1 MVRIEADVR
10 LQKVDILRAQ
20 GINPYPSEAF
30 NRTHTAKEA
39 LELLES
45 ESNNI
50 EPGKAD
56 PQKQSLSTCGRVTSK
71 RDSGSIIFI
80 DLQDFSGKIQLVINK
95 SELSNEKGLDFD
107 QVTKLVDIGDFIGV
121 QGIGYR
127 TKKGQYS
134 ILAFSLKILCKATL
148 PFPDSYYGVKDS
160 ETLRRYREIDM
171 VSNTETLE
179 RFKKRSKIVQ
189 SVRDYLNQEDF
200 YEIETPIFQTIYG
213 GASARPFIT
222 HHNSLDINLYLR
234 IATELFLKRAICGGF
249 EKVFEI
255 GRVFRNEGIDA
266 THNPEFTSLEA
277 YQAYADYFD
286 MLKLVEDII
295 CNASKV
301 AGIKTEEIEYQGY
314 TISLER
320 KFNYSERYP
329 SLKGLHWRVKTMVEA
344 VKDETGIDFDQF
356 EERSQAI
363 EEVEKLGLNLSDLD
377 KQSLGNLL
385 YAVFDKQVES
395 TLIQPTFII
404 DFPVEVSPLAK
415 THRTK
420 PGYTER
426 FEMFLAGQEFSNCFS
441 ELNDPIEQRNRFEDQ
456 LSRKAAGDDE
466 AMPMDEG
473 FLRALSLGMPT
484 CAGLS
489 IGIDRLS
496 MLLTNST
503 SIRDIV
509 MFPTMKLSQE

>member
-1 MVRIEADVR
+1 MVRIEADDR
-10 LQKVDILRAQ
+10 LQKVEVLRDQ

-30 NRTHTAKEA
+30 KRTHSAQEVLT
-39 LELLES
+39 LLE
-45 ESNNI
+45 ERTKAI
-50 EPGKAD
+50 EPGAEDSDKQPIKA
-56 PQKQSLSTCGRVTSK
+56 CGRVVSK

-80 DLQDFSGKIQLVINK
+80 DLRDFSGKIQLVINK
-95 SELSNEKGLDFD
+95 GELSEKVELNFD
-107 QVTKLVDIGDFIGV
+107 SIGKLVDVGDFVGI

-127 TKKGQYS
+127 TKRGQLS
-134 ILAFSLKILCKATL
+134 ILVHDLKILCKATI
-148 PFPDSYYGVKDS
+148 PFPDTYYGVKDP
-160 ETLRRYREIDM
+160 EILRRYREVDM
-171 VSNTETLE
+171 VSNAESLE
-179 RFKKRSKIVQ
+179 RFTKRSKVVQ
-189 SVRDYLNQEDF
+189 SVRDYLNKENF

-213 GASARPFIT
+213 GASARPFVT
-222 HHNSLDINLYLR
+222 YHNSLEINLYLR

-301 AGIKTEEIEYQGY
+301 AGIETEEIDYQGH
-314 TISLER
+314 TISLQR
-320 KFNYSERYP
+320 KYDYSGTYP
-329 SLKGLHWRVKTMVEA
+329 SLNGLHWRVKTMVEA
-344 VKDETGIDFDQF
+344 VKDETGIDFDAF
-356 EERSQAI
+356 EDVSEAL
-363 EEVEKLGLNLSDLD
+363 EKVEQLDLKLSELD

-385 YAVFDKQVES
+385 YAVFDKQVEE

-415 THRTK
+415 AHRDK

-441 ELNDPIEQRNRFEDQ
+441 ELNDPVEQRSRFEDQ
-456 LSRKAAGDDE
+456 LSRKKAGDDE

-473 FLRALSLGMPT
+473 FLKALSLGMPT

-509 MFPTMKLSQE
+509 MFPTMKPS